1 VNILTK
7 KRLSKAARKWLI
19 KAASVQENPF
29 EQAELLY
36 MVWTYG

>member
-1 VNILTK
+1 MR

-36 MVWTYG
+36 IIWSYS